1 MFKRIREDIFTIIE
15 RDPAA
20 RHWLEVVLCYA
31 GFHAV
36 LLHRLAHLLWKMQ
49 LKLLARIVSHL
60 NRFLTGIEIHPAAKL
75 GRRLFIDH
83 GMGVVIGETARI
95 GDDVLIYHGV
105 TLGGVGGAKGAIRHP
120 QIGNRVMI
128 GSGAKLLGNITVGE
142 GAQIGAN
149 AVLVR
154 DVPANAVMVGIP
166 ARVARKATDS
176 EYIIDY
182 VI

>member
-1 MFKRIREDIFTIIE
+1 MLA

-20 RHWLEVVLCYA
+20 RHWLEVVLCYP

-36 LLHRLAHLLWKMQ
+36 LLHRLAHWLWKMQ
-49 LKLLARIVSHL
+49 LKLLARVVSHL
-60 NRFLTGIEIHPAAKL
+60 NRFVTGIEIHPAAKL
-75 GRRLFIDH
+75 GRRLMIDH
-83 GMGVVIGETARI
+83 GMGVVIGETASV

-120 QIGNRVMI
+120 QVGNRVMI
-128 GSGAKLLGNITVGE
+128 GSGAKLLGAITIGE

-149 AVLVR
+149 AVVTK
-154 DVPANAVMVGIP
+154 DVAANVVMVGIP
-166 ARVARKATDS
+166 ARVARRAGDS
-176 EYIIDY
+176 EYMLDY

>member
-1 MFKRIREDIFTIIE
+1 MFKRVQEDISTILQ

-36 LLHRLAHLLWKMQ
+36 LLHRLAHLLWNIK
-49 LKLLARIVSHL
+49 LRLLARIVSHL

-83 GMGVVIGETARI
+83 GMGVVIGETASI

-105 TLGGVGGAKGAIRHP
+105 TLGGVGGSKGAIRHP
-120 QIGNRVMI
+120 QIGNGVMI

-149 AVLVR
+149 AVVTR
-154 DVPANAVMVGIP
+154 NVAANTVMVGIP
-166 ARVARKATDS
+166 ARLARADETV
-176 EYIIDY
+176 EYFI
-182 VI
+182 